1 MKSIDIKSLLIGALF
16 TAVVFLSTGW
26 QQSFNFPR
34 TMKVEITKA
43 PPVSFGKPGSFDGGG
58 SYAPFHIKEVT
69 LP

>member
-26 QQSFNFPR
+26 QQSIAFPR

-43 PPVSFGKPGSFDGGG
+43 PPVSFERPGTVDGGG
-58 SYAPFHIKEVT
+58 VYAPFHIKEVK
-69 LP
+69 